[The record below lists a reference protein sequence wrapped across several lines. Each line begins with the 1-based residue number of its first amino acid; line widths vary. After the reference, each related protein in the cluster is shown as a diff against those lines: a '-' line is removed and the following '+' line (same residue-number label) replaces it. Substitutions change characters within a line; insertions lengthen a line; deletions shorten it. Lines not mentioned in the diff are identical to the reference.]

1 MAEVKT
7 IKDSTSEFTVA
18 VEVTASEYEKQ
29 FDDELSKIART
40 VKLDGFRQGKVPHS
54 VIKKKFESQCHQK
67 SISYLIDYHSHK
79 ISSEKKFELTNFCH
93 LLKFERQN
101 LKNHEKLSILVIFC
115 ADIKIFKIK

>member
-7 IKDSTSEFTVA
+7 IKDSTSEYTVS

-54 VIKKKFESQCHQK
+54 VIKKKFESLCHQK
-67 SISYLIDYHSHK
+67 SISNLIDYHSHK
-79 ISSEKKFELTNFCH
+79 ISLEKKFELVDSPSAK
-93 LLKFERQN
+93 LLDAPSKEKN
-101 LKNHEKLSILVIFC
+101 L
-115 ADIKIFKIK
+115 